1 MGSMANDGQHGSP
14 QGVGRKLRTRG
25 AVFLLDAGNNPTIT
39 SHATLAEARL
49 SAVTVAA
56 TGVVRFTL
64 LDNGAKIVSCNAH
77 YMAAVNNVDMY
88 AQALQPTTDTQLSFD
103 VQLKTGAVNTNP
115 AASPNGGKLSI
126 EYTWECG

>member
-1 MGSMANDGQHGSP
+1 MGSMGNDGQHGSVKTP
-14 QGVGRKLRTRG
+14 GRKLRRRT
-25 AVFLLDAGNNPTIT
+25 AVFLLDGSNTPTIT
-39 SHATLAEARL
+39 SHNTLAEARL

-64 LDNGAKIVSCNAH
+64 LDNGAKLVGCNAH

-88 AQALQPTTDTQLSFD
+88 AQALIPTLDTQLSWD
-103 VQLKTGAVNTNP
+103 VQLKTGATNTNP

-126 EYTWECG
+126 DYTWECG